1 MLKDELL
8 GRKVGLTE
16 QRVFTGTQAERRRAY
31 DLWKK
36 RQVMQEDYK
45 DVMRLCSEK
54 I

>member
-1 MLKDELL
+1 MLKNKLL

-16 QRVFTGTQAERRRAY
+16 QRVLTGTQGKRRRAY

-45 DVMRLCSEK
+45 DVVRLCSEK